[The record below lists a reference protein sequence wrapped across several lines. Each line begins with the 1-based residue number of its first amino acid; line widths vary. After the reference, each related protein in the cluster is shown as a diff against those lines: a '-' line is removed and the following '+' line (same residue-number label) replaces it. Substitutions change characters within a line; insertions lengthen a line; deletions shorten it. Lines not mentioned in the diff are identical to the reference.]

1 MSAPAS
7 PASGHPAR
15 QRSTSVKDWNVV
27 VTIFQDGFRR
37 ARRALQELGTVDASP
52 YYNVLLMKVE
62 DPLAALEA
70 IEKKTEQSPALYDA
84 ISRTAPAMRCFEF
97 ESTEDFQD
105 KAKSVLR
112 DWSPRLAGRS
122 FHARLHRRG
131 AHHHLT
137 TPDVERFLNDTALAV
152 TQEVGEP
159 AKLSF
164 ADPDAVIVVDTV
176 DDRAGIALWTRDDL
190 AKHRLLR
197 PD

>member
-1 MSAPAS
+1 M
-7 PASGHPAR
+7 G
-15 QRSTSVKDWNVV
+15 VKDWNVV

-37 ARRALQELGTVDASP
+37 ARRALQELGTVDVSP
-52 YYNVLLMKVE
+52 YYNVLVMKVE

-70 IEKKTEQSPALYDA
+70 IERMTEQSPALYDA
-84 ISRTAPAMRCFEF
+84 ISRTAPAMHCFEF
-97 ESTEDFQD
+97 ESTEDFHN

-131 AHHHLT
+131 AHHDLT
-137 TPDVERFLNDTALAV
+137 TPDVERFLDDTALAV
-152 TQEVGEP
+152 TREIGAP

-164 ADPDAVIVVDTV
+164 VDPDAVVVVDTV
-176 DDRAGIALWTRDDL
+176 DNRAGIALWTRDDL
-190 AKHRLLR
+190 TKHRLLR